1 MIFEIMKYHS
11 KSRDPHM
18 SLGRILLTINRV
30 AVHFDSAKTRK
41 NDRTLYELL
50 RKVTVSQSSGIS
62 KSISLIQDQ
71 KLHTVERNRANFH
84 LEEID
89 GHLGFFVSTN
99 KRERELCFLHDLPKR
114 MLTFLSIYDINAE
127 AVIVQV
133 LACSNLDTLDALLE
147 SMGIIEIEGI
157 ARDRDEIDTLGEA
170 LDRSLSLPGDQKE
183 TTCSTAPERTRSSI
197 SPRKGPSPLGPTQDG
212 VEDCARHDSVVST
225 SRSSPSTSAS
235 AATAGR
241 VDNTNIVGLAT
252 NLTSSCSWTGFSQDG
267 NQGTSSTPSQEYV
280 EVDVSTGQI
289 TQYATITMHRQFHN
303 FSLEELRLK
312 DYSDGRGRPP
322 TTPKSF
328 ETSAVP
334 QTDTGYGELLNGLI
348 KKVGELPHGQ
358 AFPRNGQ
365 VPSEPAGLVVPEFCG
380 PSPIDRYIKLVA
392 AGELFVSVLDSITTT
407 KYTNSG
413 ASFRCRCL
421 RGSVQ

>member
-1 MIFEIMKYHS
+1 M
-11 KSRDPHM
+11 SR
-18 SLGRILLTINRV
+18 GRIFLTINRV
-30 AVHFDSAKTRK
+30 AVHFDSAKTRN

-89 GHLGFFVSTN
+89 GHLDFFVPTN
-99 KRERELCFLHDLPKR
+99 KRERELCFLQDLPKR
-114 MLTFLSIYDINAE
+114 MLAFLSIYDINAE
-127 AVIVQV
+127 AVIIQV

-157 ARDRDEIDTLGEA
+157 ARDRDEVDTLGET
-170 LDRSLSLPGDQKE
+170 LDRSLSLPGDRKE
-183 TTCSTAPERTRSSI
+183 TTCSTAPERTRSST

-212 VEDCARHDSVVST
+212 VEDCPRHDSVVST

-241 VDNTNIVGLAT
+241 VDNANIVGLAT
-252 NLTSSCSWTGFSQDG
+252 NLTASCSWTGFSQDG

-280 EVDVSTGQI
+280 EVDVSTGQM
-289 TQYATITMHRQFHN
+289 TQYATVTMHRQFHN

-365 VPSEPAGLVVPEFCG
+365 VPSEPAGLVFPEFCG

-392 AGELFVSVLDSITTT
+392 AGELFVSILDSITND
-407 KYTNSG
+407 KVY
-413 ASFRCRCL
+413 
-421 RGSVQ
+421 